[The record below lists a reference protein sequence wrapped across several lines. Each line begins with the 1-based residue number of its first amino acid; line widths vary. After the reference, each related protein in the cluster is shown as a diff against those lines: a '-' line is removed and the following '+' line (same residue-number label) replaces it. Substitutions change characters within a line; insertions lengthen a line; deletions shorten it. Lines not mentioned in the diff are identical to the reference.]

1 MDQFEGLLN
10 FIRVIFCTW
19 ITRMKYAVSTQNRW
33 LDSDW
38 YKILIPV
45 KSLKSLELI
54 LGPTSIESGNQT
66 KKYEWVWTR
75 KLSLAKMMFPLLS
88 WSGFSL
94 SATWIIFYFHA
105 MMQRFY
111 VNRSLCINKTVVC
124 VILLILSRWWIMIS
138 RYAVSKIPSIF
149 FFPPKFNWLFW
160 QSTSPHPTNHFTVG
174 WLFDMGSLLN

>member
-111 VNRSLCINKTVVC
+111 VNSESMHKQNCCVCNSAHIITLMNNDISICCLQNPINLYFSPQNLIGYFGNQLLPTQPT
-124 VILLILSRWWIMIS
+124 IL
-138 RYAVSKIPSIF
+138 
-149 FFPPKFNWLFW
+149 
-160 QSTSPHPTNHFTVG
+160 Q
-174 WLFDMGSLLN
+174 